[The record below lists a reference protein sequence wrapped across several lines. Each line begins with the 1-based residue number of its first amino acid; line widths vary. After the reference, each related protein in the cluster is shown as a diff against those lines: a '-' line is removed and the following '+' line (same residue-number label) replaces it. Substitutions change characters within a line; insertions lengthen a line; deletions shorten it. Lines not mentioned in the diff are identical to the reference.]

1 MAPRRRSGSCGRWR
15 HGHPVSLGC
24 GDGPTAVAS
33 VRRGWW
39 SQAAVL
45 PRARPDLSPPGCAAA
60 CAAGSGRFRL
70 RSARGVP
77 FLHLLQLGSPSRLR
91 VYGVGALELPVLAL
105 AGVVP
110 GDAVGHY
117 FSGLL
122 TCCGSAGRQVFG
134 MQMAAMD
141 AACSQRR
148 VRPWAVRRSPCPA
161 FNFGGHLSGGVASSM
176 DLQWRSW
183 MRLPPT
189 REGRGLWGGCLS
201 LSGGLLHRWCSCCSC
216 SECPLMCLCLAVPSV
231 LAGGAQVSWRYPASR
246 DLSNVPHGTGG
257 AAA

>member
-1 MAPRRRSGSCGRWR
+1 TDLAGAGLCASRSAAVPWWRGDGLGRPGGACTEVLVAPRRRSGSCGRWR

-134 MQMAAMD
+134 MQMAAM
-141 AACSQRR
+141 
-148 VRPWAVRRSPCPA
+148 
-161 FNFGGHLSGGVASSM
+161 
-176 DLQWRSW
+176 
-183 MRLPPT
+183 
-189 REGRGLWGGCLS
+189 
-201 LSGGLLHRWCSCCSC
+201 
-216 SECPLMCLCLAVPSV
+216 
-231 LAGGAQVSWRYPASR
+231 
-246 DLSNVPHGTGG
+246 
-257 AAA
+257 